1 MIKYTDD
8 KWIKLA
14 RYRITLQK
22 SINLIC
28 KNNNELKNMMED
40 KMPFTPTR
48 VNEIFRN
55 NKNWKVK

>member
-1 MIKYTDD
+1 MISELSQ
-8 KWIKLA
+8 IA

-22 SINLIC
+22 SITLIC

-55 NKNWKVK
+55 NKN